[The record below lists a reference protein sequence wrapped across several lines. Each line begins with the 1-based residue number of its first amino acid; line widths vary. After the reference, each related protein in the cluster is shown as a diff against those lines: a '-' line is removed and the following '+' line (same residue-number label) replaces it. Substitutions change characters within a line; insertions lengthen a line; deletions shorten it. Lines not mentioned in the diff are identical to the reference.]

1 MVFGKRAFNGLK
13 LHLKVLKLDKKS
25 NHPFQDFQFSFHK
38 GYLYPPLS
46 LSLLRHYDVCL
57 WGVCFRFQPF
67 KNFNTGSLLYNGLTV
82 RAPPP
87 SPPLLPFTTK
97 SCLRREKVGIVSHV
111 SQCSLLSRFGNT
123 DNLLKIQEG
132 FLSFAVQRWKK

>member
-1 MVFGKRAFNGLK
+1 MVSCARTYGLK

-25 NHPFQDFQFSFHK
+25 DHPFQDFQFSFHK

-67 KNFNTGSLLYNGLTV
+67 KNFNTGSLLYNGLKV

-111 SQCSLLSRFGNT
+111 SQCSLLSLFWQHRNSSSISRGIPVFCCSEVE
-123 DNLLKIQEG
+123 K
-132 FLSFAVQRWKK
+132 